1 MSQLLNINGQPIVS
15 QSEPPVLTIV
25 PQTKTSFTQDEAH
38 QTKSSKFVPIQP
50 SQIATVL
57 ADNGFKLAHLKQ
69 GRARLPDR
77 AAHQTTIA
85 RYRSET
91 ELKINGLHMDLVFK
105 VPHLYGALQSY
116 IGTYRQVCS
125 NGLVVGVKYFETP
138 RIRHTGDALSQ
149 LENLIPQLV
158 AKHDQLTDS
167 IREMM
172 SRDVTPTQ
180 VAEFIREAAILRLG
194 QAENINSIQYNDLT
208 VVHRADDSGRDAF
221 TVLNVV
227 QENLMRRGLR
237 YVSSSVDQH
246 GRTNLRNMTARP
258 ILRQRGGEAESV
270 RSVDL
275 NASLWDAANRI
286 LMGA

>member
-1 MSQLLNINGQPIVS
+1 MSQLLNLFGQPVVS
-15 QSEPPVLTIV
+15 QNEPPVLTIV

-38 QTKSSKFVPIQP
+38 QTKSSKFVAIQP

-57 ADNGFKLAHLKQ
+57 ADNGFKLVHLKQ
-69 GRARLPDR
+69 GRARLADR

-91 ELKINGLHMDLVFK
+91 ELKINGLYMDLVFK

-125 NGLVVGVKYFETP
+125 NGLVVGQKFYEAS

-149 LENLIPQLV
+149 LENLIPSLV

-172 SRDVTPTQ
+172 ARNVTPSQ
-180 VAEFIREAAILRLG
+180 VAEFVREAANLRLG
-194 QAENINSIQYNDLT
+194 QGENISMIQYTDLT
-208 VVHRADDSGRDAF
+208 RVRRQDDSGQDAF
-221 TVLNVV
+221 SILNVV
-227 QENLMRRGLR
+227 QENLMRSGLR
-237 YVSSSVDQH
+237 YVSTSLDQH
-246 GRTNLRNMTARP
+246 GRTNVRHMTARP

-275 NASLWDAANRI
+275 NASLWDAANKI